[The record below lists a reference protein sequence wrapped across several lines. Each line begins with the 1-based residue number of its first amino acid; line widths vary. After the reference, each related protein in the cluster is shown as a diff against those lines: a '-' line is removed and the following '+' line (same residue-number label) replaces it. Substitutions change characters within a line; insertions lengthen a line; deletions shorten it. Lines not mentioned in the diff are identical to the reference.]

1 MTSRLPRL
9 LQGVHEDAPGD
20 LQAHLH
26 RHGPLPDLRRTAPEQ
41 LRDAV
46 ARSGLRGRG
55 GAAFPVARK
64 LEAVSAR
71 RGPRIVL
78 ANGTEGEP
86 ASSKDRLLLAELPHL
101 VLDGI
106 AVAARAVG
114 AGEAVLGVPDDDPA
128 LADALMSAVDE
139 RRRAS
144 GGGDLSLELVAVDD
158 GFVTG
163 NESAL
168 VSAVSGGDGKPTFG
182 PRPFE
187 RGVKRRP
194 TLVQNVETL
203 AHLALIARHGPA
215 WYRELGTEAD
225 PGSTL
230 LTLSGAVTVPGV
242 YEVEQGVPLADVLG
256 NAGVQEELSAV
267 LLGGYFGSWV
277 PAGLVSR
284 LCLSPSELRPHQA
297 SLGAGVIIAFP
308 VSACPVAEIA
318 RVADYLSAE
327 SAGQCGPC
335 VNGLDAIA
343 QTLAEIASG
352 TAGSTSAWD
361 LERWTTTLAG
371 RGACQ
376 FPDGATRFVASAL
389 RVFADAFEDHRRHGP
404 CDRCAAPPILPVAGM
419 AGVR

>member
-1 MTSRLPRL
+1 
-9 LQGVHEDAPGD
+9 
-20 LQAHLH
+20 
-26 RHGPLPDLRRTAPEQ
+26 
-41 LRDAV
+41 
-46 ARSGLRGRG
+46 
-55 GAAFPVARK
+55 
-64 LEAVSAR
+64 
-71 RGPRIVL
+71 
-78 ANGTEGEP
+78 
-86 ASSKDRLLLAELPHL
+86 
-101 VLDGI
+101 
-106 AVAARAVG
+106 
-114 AGEAVLGVPDDDPA
+114 
-128 LADALMSAVDE
+128 MSAVDE

-144 GGGDLSLELVAVDD
+144 VGGDPSLELVAVDD